1 MAGEKLTPEDFSVIK
16 SPQAPEDYETM
27 PWSEVG
33 SRAIRNLPGS
43 FVGAGQGIIEAIG
56 SPIET
61 AKALGNVGYGFGSMA
76 YGALGGEQDP
86 VKKAENERLAR
97 AVAEP
102 YSALLEGRTGPFK
115 KELAENPVGP
125 LSMIVPGVGGGVV
138 KTGELLGKAGSV
150 GFALT
155 KIGRGIE
162 VAGSVVD
169 PARAALEVGR
179 ATSKYAPG
187 LVTSLQQIA
196 TGTPDAVFEKAFEAG
211 AARGLDA
218 EKIRQGFNEFY
229 GGHGNVIALS
239 QDIENA
245 VSSLKNKASQQ
256 WIANRGAITGASK
269 VPIDYTLVNG
279 AFADAF
285 KNYGGQPRTKTSAF
299 PDERAALM
307 DAMKLVREYTR
318 YSPGTGK
325 NTLEGLDELK
335 RALWARAKNASGGA
349 GDAYKKIH
357 AAVRETAEK
366 TSPEYAALMDQ
377 YSALLDEMDTI
388 KKVAGAGPRTD
399 ASTQLMRAIKSF
411 SKAGGED
418 MLQRIAVADPT
429 IPYKIAGAALNQNPV
444 GLRQIVVG
452 GSTAGPAIAAAL
464 SSGDPI
470 KIAAIIPAIIG
481 AAAISSPRAMGKAS
495 YAAGRMAA
503 GAGAL
508 GDLPLGPVDV
518 GDIVSGAA
526 KAAYP
531 AALATEQVQ
540 FAQDR
545 LGPEKVNTL
554 PIGDGFI
561 NIREPGQANGS
572 RVARKS
578 GGRIKS
584 NPISAEVRRV
594 RALLSEK
601 TASMLSMPDDAIATA
616 LNIAKG
622 KQ

>member
-1 MAGEKLTPEDFSVIK
+1 MAGEKLRPEDFSVIT
-16 SPQAPEDYETM
+16 SPQVSEDYESM

-33 SRAIRNLPGS
+33 SRAFRNLPGS
-43 FVGAGQGIIEAIG
+43 FVEAGKGIIEAAA
-56 SPIET
+56 SPVET
-61 AKALGNVGYGFGSMA
+61 VKAMGDVGYGLGSMA

-86 VKKAENERLAR
+86 ASKAENERLAR
-97 AVAEP
+97 AVVEP

-138 KTGELLGKAGSV
+138 KTGELLGKAGAAGS
-150 GFALT
+150 ALS
-155 KIGRGIE
+155 KLGRGIE
-162 VAGSVVD
+162 IAGSVVD
-169 PARAALEVGR
+169 PARAALEAGR
-179 ATSKYAPG
+179 AVKTFGPRTIS
-187 LVTSLQQIA
+187 SIQQLA

-218 EKIRQGFNEFY
+218 GKIREGFNQFY
-229 GGHGNVIALS
+229 QGHGDVVGLS

-256 WIANRGAITGASK
+256 WISDRGAITGASK
-269 VPIDYTLVNG
+269 VPIDYSQVSNS
-279 AFADAF
+279 FADAF
-285 KNYGGQPRTKTSAF
+285 KNYGGPPRGKTSAF
-299 PDERAALM
+299 PEERAALM

-318 YSPGTGK
+318 YAPGTGK

-335 RALWARAKNASGGA
+335 RALWARAKNAPGGA

-366 TSPEYAALMDQ
+366 TSPEYAALMDR

-388 KKVAGAGPRTD
+388 KKVSGAGPRTD
-399 ASTQLMRAIKSF
+399 ASTQLMRAIKAF

-418 MLQRIAVADPT
+418 MLQRIAAADPT

-452 GSTAGPAIAAAL
+452 GSTAGPAIAAAI

-470 KIAAIIPAIIG
+470 KIAAIVPALIG
-481 AAAISSPRAMGKAS
+481 GAVISSPRAMGKAS
-495 YAAGRMAA
+495 YAAGRVAA

-508 GDLPLGPVDV
+508 GDLPLGPVNL

-526 KAAYP
+526 KSAYP
-531 AALATEQVQ
+531 SALAAEQLQ

-545 LGPEKVNTL
+545 LGPEETNTL
-554 PIGDGFI
+554 QIGDGFL
-561 NIREPGQANGS
+561 NIREPGQANGG
-572 RVARKS
+572 RIQRKS

-584 NPISAEVRRV
+584 SPISDEVRKV

-601 TASMLSMPDDAIATA
+601 TASMLSMPDDAVATA

-622 KQ
+622 NT

>member
-1 MAGEKLTPEDFSVIK
+1 MAGEKLKPEDFSVIK
-16 SPQAPEDYETM
+16 SPQAPEDYENM
-27 PWSEVG
+27 PWPEVF
-33 SRAIRNLPGS
+33 SRGVRNLPGS
-43 FVGAGQGIIEAIG
+43 FYEAGKGIVEAVS
-56 SPIET
+56 SPVET
-61 AKALGNVGYGFGSMA
+61 AKAVGNVGYGLGSMA

-86 VKKAENERLAR
+86 VSKAENERLAR
-97 AVAEP
+97 AVVEP

-115 KELAENPVGP
+115 KELSENPVGP
-125 LSMIVPGVGGGVV
+125 LSMIVPGAGGAIV
-138 KTGELLGKAGSV
+138 KTGEALGKAGKIGS
-150 GFALT
+150 AIS

-162 VAGSVVD
+162 VAGSAVD

-179 ATSKYAPG
+179 ATTKYGPRI
-187 LVTSLQQIA
+187 VSSLQQIA
-196 TGTPDAVFEKAFEAG
+196 TGTPDAVFEKAFQAG

-218 EKIRQGFNEFY
+218 EKIREGFNQFY
-229 GGHGNVIALS
+229 QGHGDIIGLS
-239 QDIENA
+239 QDIENS
-245 VSSLKNKASQQ
+245 VSSLKNKASQE
-256 WIANRGAITGASK
+256 WIADRGAITGASN
-269 VPIDYTLVNG
+269 VPINYSQVNS
-279 AFADAF
+279 AFTEAF
-285 KNYGGQPRTKTSAF
+285 KNYGGHPLVKTSAF
-299 PDERAALM
+299 PEERAALK
-307 DAMKLVREYTR
+307 DAMRLVKEYTR
-318 YSPGTGK
+318 YPPGSGK

-335 RALWARAKNASGGA
+335 RALWARAKNAPGGA

-366 TSPEYAALMDQ
+366 TSPEYAALMDR

-388 KKVAGAGPRTD
+388 RKVAGAGPRTN
-399 ASTQLMRAIKSF
+399 ASTQLMRAIKAF

-418 MLQRIAVADPT
+418 MLQRIAAADPT

-470 KIAAIIPAIIG
+470 KIAAIVPAIVG
-481 AAAISSPRAMGKAS
+481 AAAISSPRVMGKAS
-495 YAAGRMAA
+495 YASGRVAA

-508 GDLPLGPVDV
+508 GDLPLGPVSL

-526 KAAYP
+526 SSAYP
-531 AALATEQVQ
+531 AALATEQIQ

-545 LGPEKVNTL
+545 LGPEDENTL
-554 PIGDGFI
+554 QLGDGFL
-561 NIREPGQANGS
+561 NIREPGQSSGG
-572 RVARKS
+572 RIQRKS
-578 GGRIKS
+578 GGRIRT

-594 RALLSEK
+594 RVLLSEK

-622 KQ
+622 K